1 MSDSAERVAFPD
13 FTERAH
19 GSKPPTAAEL
29 DDVFARAYGEGYEKG
44 REDGY
49 AAGLGE
55 VRAAAER
62 LNALTQSFAAP
73 LAAADEAAVEQLRLL
88 ALEVGEQ
95 LARHTLVICP
105 EALAGLV
112 RAALDALRDMD
123 GPAHIALHPQD
134 RAALPEEFAL
144 PDHVN
149 WHDDPGLQRGD
160 IRAWR
165 DAAGIDGRLQSRIAE
180 LSNEWLAEDAS

>member
-1 MSDSAERVAFPD
+1 MSNVAERAAFPD

-55 VRAAAER
+55 VHAAAER
-62 LNALTQSFAAP
+62 LNLLTQSLATP
-73 LAAADEAAVEQLRLL
+73 LSAADEAAVEQLRLL
-88 ALEVGEQ
+88 ALEIGEQ
-95 LARHTLVICP
+95 LARHTLAVSP

-112 RAALDALRDMD
+112 RGALDALRDMD

-134 RAALPEEFAL
+134 RAALPEAFSL

-149 WHDDPGLQRGD
+149 WHDDPALERGD

-165 DAAGIDGRLQSRIAE
+165 DAAAIDGRMKSRITE
-180 LSNEWLAEDAS
+180 LADAWLAEGAA